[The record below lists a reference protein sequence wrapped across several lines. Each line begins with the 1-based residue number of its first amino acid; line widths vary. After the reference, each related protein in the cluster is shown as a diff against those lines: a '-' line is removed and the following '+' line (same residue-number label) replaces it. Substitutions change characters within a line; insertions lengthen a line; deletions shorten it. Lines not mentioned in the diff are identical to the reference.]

1 MRVVFFGTAS
11 FACPALRALARH
23 EAFQVV
29 GAVTQ
34 PDRPRGRQQ
43 KLAPSPVKETAIAIH
58 TKVFQPEKLRTP
70 AFISQ
75 MKFLKPDFIVVAAYG
90 KILGPELLEMP
101 KHGCFNIHASLLPK
115 YRGAAPIHRAIM
127 DGERETGV
135 TIMKMDAALDTG
147 DIVLQE
153 STHIRPTDNIETLH
167 DRLAQLGAQLLPV
180 ALIQVRQNK
189 AGFIAQDN
197 SKATY
202 AEKVTRDDERIIWDT
217 SKRHIWNQIR
227 ALYPGSGAYTYV
239 RVKDQ
244 DKVLKVLSADFER
257 FVSDQPGR
265 IVKIDSEGIHVAA
278 KTGAVVLQQIQL
290 EGKKRMPASEFLKG
304 VPLKKGDFLYTYSA
318 SESGPG
324 ARDS

>member
-1 MRVVFFGTAS
+1 MRVVYFGTAS

-23 EAFQVV
+23 EAFKLV
-29 GAVTQ
+29 GVVTQ

-43 KLAPSPVKETAIAIH
+43 KLTPSPVKETGMEIH
-58 TKVFQPEKLRTP
+58 AKVFQPEKLRTP
-70 AFISQ
+70 AFIAQ
-75 MKFLKPDFIVVAAYG
+75 MEFLKPDFIVVAAYG
-90 KILGPELLEMP
+90 KILGAELLAMP
-101 KHGCFNIHASLLPK
+101 KYGCFNIHASLLPK

-167 DRLAQLGAQLLPV
+167 DRLAELGAQLLPV

-189 AGFIAQDN
+189 ARFTPQDN

-202 AEKVTRDDERIIWDT
+202 AEKISRDDERILWDT

-227 ALYPGSGAYTYV
+227 ALCPGPGAYTYL
-239 RVKDQ
+239 RIKGQ
-244 DKVLKVLSADFER
+244 DKVLKVLRADFDR
-257 FVSDQPGR
+257 FLAGKPGK
-265 IVKIDSEGIHVAA
+265 IVKIDKEGIHVAA
-278 KTGAVVLQQIQL
+278 QTGAVVLQEVQL
-290 EGKKRMPASEFLKG
+290 EGKKRMAAAEFLKG
-304 VPLKKGDFLYTYSA
+304 TPLKVGDFLHSHAA
-318 SESGPG
+318 SEAPK
-324 ARDS
+324 A

>member
-1 MRVVFFGTAS
+1 MRVVFFGTS
-11 FACPALRALARH
+11 DFACPALRTLARH
-23 EAFQVV
+23 EAFKVV

-43 KLAPSPVKETAIAIH
+43 KLTPSPIKETAIEIH

-75 MKFLKPDFIVVAAYG
+75 MKFLRPDFIVVAAYG

-101 KHGCFNIHASLLPK
+101 KYGCFNIHASLLPK

-147 DIVLQE
+147 DIVMQE

-167 DRLAQLGAQLLPV
+167 DRLAELGAQLMPV
-180 ALIQVRQNK
+180 VLIQVRQNK
-189 AGFIAQDN
+189 AKFTPQDN
-197 SKATY
+197 AKASY
-202 AEKVTRDDERIIWDT
+202 AEKISRDDERILWET

-227 ALYPGSGAYTYV
+227 ALHPGPGAYTYMRV
-239 RVKDQ
+239 RDQ

-257 FVSDQPGR
+257 FVTDKPGK
-265 IVKIDSEGIHVAA
+265 IVKIDKEGIHVAA
-278 KTGAVVLQQIQL
+278 LTGAVVLKEVQL
-290 EGKKRMPASEFLKG
+290 EGKKRMPVSEFVKGGSLKQ
-304 VPLKKGDFLYTYSA
+304 GDYLHSYSA
-318 SESGPG
+318 SEAPKQN
-324 ARDS
+324 